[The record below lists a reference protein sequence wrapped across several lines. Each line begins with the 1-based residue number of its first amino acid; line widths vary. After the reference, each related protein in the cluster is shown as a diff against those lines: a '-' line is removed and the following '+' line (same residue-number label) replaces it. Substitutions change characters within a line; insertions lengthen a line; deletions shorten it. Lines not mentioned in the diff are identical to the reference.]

1 MNPQPSF
8 NQHLTAWKW
17 AVSGKSHSPIPLE
30 IGAASLDEFQ
40 NWQAQLQATKIE
52 AEKAK
57 YKCQFNKGGTQSGR
71 MAAWIT
77 CNGFTLKI
85 AFTAKSKR
93 AQDVKP
99 TSIEAYHTIDFTTQR
114 DRIAEIIWQYRNYD
128 KGITRKEIEV
138 FHDFGSNAVTG
149 RVKELLEMSAEK
161 PFRLGGGLYRLEV
174 VGTRLS
180 LCKGASRVPNEVLQW
195 MPVKQP
201 ADEGAQI
208 EMNF

>member
-1 MNPQPSF
+1 MNQQPSF
-8 NQHLTAWKW
+8 NQHLTAWKQ

-30 IGAASLDEFQ
+30 IVAASLDEFQ
-40 NWQAQLQATKIE
+40 NLQAQLQATKIE

-85 AFTAKSKR
+85 AFTAKAKR
-93 AQDVKP
+93 QQDVKQ

-114 DRIAEIIWQYRNYD
+114 DRIAEIIRQHHQ
-128 KGITRKEIEV
+128 GITRKEIEV
-138 FHDFGSNAVTG
+138 HHGFGSNAVTG
-149 RVKELLEMSAEK
+149 RVKELLEMSQEK

-180 LCKGASRVPNEVLQW
+180 MCKGASKVPNEILQW
-195 MPVKQP
+195 IP
-201 ADEGAQI
+201 ADAVQMDLFNANI
-208 EMNF
+208 

>member
-1 MNPQPSF
+1 MNPQPTPTLHDLLKQFWLCAFHNDAFPSQTIQVATISELESAAADMLQTQKALRE
-8 NQHLTAWKW
+8 NHKD
-17 AVSGKSHSPIPLE
+17 AVLKGVQGKSVTLLCNECILRVT
-30 IGAASLDEFQ
+30 LDKP
-40 NWQAQLQATKIE
+40 T
-52 AEKAK
+52 
-57 YKCQFNKGGTQSGR
+57 
-71 MAAWIT
+71 
-77 CNGFTLKI
+77 
-85 AFTAKSKR
+85 KR

-114 DRIAEIIWQYRNYD
+114 DRIAEIIRQHHQ
-128 KGITRKEIEV
+128 GITRKEIEV
-138 FHDFGSNAVTG
+138 HHGFGSNAVTG
-149 RVKELLEMSAEK
+149 RVKELLEMSQEK

-208 EMNF
+208 SLNL

>member
-17 AVSGKSHSPIPLE
+17 AVAGKSHSPIPLE
-30 IGAASLDEFQ
+30 IVAASLDEFQ

-71 MAAWIT
+71 IAAWIT

-93 AQDVKP
+93 PQDVKP
-99 TSIEAYHTIDFTTQR
+99 TSKEAYHTIDFTTQR
-114 DRIAEIIWQYRNYD
+114 DRIAEIIRQHHQ
-128 KGITRKEIEV
+128 GITRKEIEV

-161 PFRLGGGLYRLEV
+161 PFRLGGVLYRLEV

-180 LCKGASRVPNEVLQW
+180 LCKGASRVPNEILQW
-195 MPVKQP
+195 MP
-201 ADEGAQI
+201 ADEGAQ
-208 EMNF
+208 MNLF